1 MWTSWRWAELPQSQ
15 ALYEA
20 EMAGI
25 PMFTLLRNASTMFP
39 TGGSSNPTLNLM
51 MLTLRLAERLRAQM
65 G

>member
-1 MWTSWRWAELPQSQ
+1 
-15 ALYEA
+15 
-20 EMAGI
+20 MAGI